1 MNDSP
6 CKKICKIDIETGLC
20 LGCKRNIN
28 EIRNW
33 LKFNDTEKREI
44 LIKTN
49 ERSQLFLKQKNN
61 FILHSNKNPII

>member
-33 LKFNDTEKREI
+33 LKFNDTEKQ
-44 LIKTN
+44 IKGAN
-49 ERSQLFLKQKNN
+49 YS
-61 FILHSNKNPII
+61 